1 MAIDKALIE
10 IFGAGVASILAGLTG
25 LPVLPDQVERGERLL
40 DHIIQGNGP
49 SPQALVGAFASSIAE
64 ALREGDITAQAL
76 LADAPGLTRVLAA
89 FPPGRTEVAE
99 ILDQTVFET
108 RSAAREIV
116 RVMLQRA
123 RATRMLHSEGLDE
136 GRAGLVLELLFER
149 LLEGEDYLD
158 AAIPYFGSYVDA
170 GTPRAAFRQPVPDPV
185 PVPPPPAPPAPA
197 DIDWDARAKL
207 GRSLEA
213 AEHVARETGT
223 PVGVLAEAVASADA
237 RGFDR
242 ARLEQQFGNKAKLYV
257 AIANGLHVID
267 SGGDP
272 VLDRFRSEAR
282 VALDEAEFNA
292 VDDLLSGI
300 EARAATNGAGA
311 RSNGD
316 LPVAARVRVMRAELE
331 DLRSQHFEAA
341 RNYGTAAELAGPG
354 LDRKLRWNLAMSEAA
369 SLYSEQDET
378 GDEAVLLIAVDV
390 YTAALDLLRRSESP
404 AEWALNQSNL
414 GNALLRLGENRGEV
428 ERLEQA
434 ATAFREAIGSTPSNP
449 GPANPGPANPGPAN
463 SGPANSGKLGLALL
477 NANLGTALLRVGE
490 IEGLSDA
497 FTGATDAF
505 EKALKGLDRETSR
518 SDWAMVN
525 NNLGTALARTADT
538 SKDIALYDRAVIAF
552 GNALKVYERGDAP
565 GRWSMA
571 KMNLGNALLAIAE
584 ERNSTQALE
593 QAVAAYG
600 EALSGM
606 DRMAMPLNWAL
617 TQFNLGTALHR
628 LGQSEVGT
636 ETLARAVAAYREA
649 LSGYTRDS
657 APMQWA
663 KVHSSVGTVL
673 SELGERT
680 GDVGYLEQAAEAYG
694 ATLEEWTK
702 GRAPLQWALSHANLG
717 NTLWAIGEFRR
728 DPDLLRIATNEINAA
743 LDIFRAQG
751 QKQYEATAL
760 DNLKTLQTDLRRL
773 SRHEPA
779 MRR

>member
-10 IFGAGVASILAGLTG
+10 IFGAGVASILTGLTG
-25 LPVLPDQVERGERLL
+25 LPALPDQVEHGERLL
-40 DHIIQGNGP
+40 DHIIRENGP
-49 SPQALVGAFASSIAE
+49 SPQQLVGAFAVSIAE
-64 ALREGDITAQAL
+64 ALRAGDITAAAL
-76 LADAPGLTRVLAA
+76 LADAPGLTRLLAA

-123 RATRMLHSEGLDE
+123 RGARMLHSEGLDE
-136 GRAGLVLELLFER
+136 GRSGLVLELLFER

-158 AAIPYFGSYVDA
+158 AAIPYFAAYVGA
-170 GTPRAAFRQPVPDPV
+170 GAPRAAPPFR
-185 PVPPPPAPPAPA
+185 PAPPDPTPESPA
-197 DIDWDARAKL
+197 IPPLPPEIDWDARAKL
-207 GRSLEA
+207 GRSLEIAERVA
-213 AEHVARETGT
+213 ADTGT
-223 PVGVLAEAVASADA
+223 PINVLAEAVSASDA

-242 ARLEQQFGNKAKLYV
+242 ARLEQQLASKARLYV
-257 AIANGLHVID
+257 AIANGMHAID
-267 SGGDP
+267 TVGDP
-272 VLDRFRSEAR
+272 VLERFRSEAR

-300 EARAATNGAGA
+300 EARAAQNGAGA

-369 SLYSEQDET
+369 SLYAEHDET
-378 GDEAVLLIAVDV
+378 GDESILLIAVDV

-404 AEWALNQSNL
+404 ADWALNQSNL
-414 GNALLRLGENRGEV
+414 GNALLKLGENRAEV
-428 ERLEQA
+428 ERLESA
-434 ATAFREAIGSTPSNP
+434 AAAFREAIGQT
-449 GPANPGPANPGPAN
+449 PANADMQRF
-463 SGPANSGKLGLALL
+463 ALL

-490 IEGLSDA
+490 IEGLPDA
-497 FTGATDAF
+497 FIGATDAF
-505 EKALKGLDRETSR
+505 ELALKGLDRETSR

-525 NNLGTALARTADT
+525 NNLGTALARTADAAR
-538 SKDIALYDRAVIAF
+538 DVALYDRAVVAF

-584 ERNSTQALE
+584 ERNNTVALE

-600 EALSGM
+600 DALSGM

-628 LGQSEVGT
+628 LGKGEAGT
-636 ETLARAVAAYREA
+636 ETLVRAGASYREA
-649 LSGYTRDS
+649 LSGYTREA

-743 LDIFRAQG
+743 LDVFRAHG

-773 SRHEPA
+773 SRNEPA